1 MTKLYLYNIAHL
13 MVEKLFDSVC
23 LSLPSFVSNPQN
35 HFLIVDL
42 SVLYFMIQI
51 VSEIV
56 KMGLGVVLPYLDKTL
71 NLCSFATPYT

>member
-1 MTKLYLYNIAHL
+1 MIQLYLNSWYFK
-13 MVEKLFDSVC
+13 VEKPFDSVC

-71 NLCSFATPYT
+71 NLCSFAAP